1 METLTTQTLATMDM
15 VKYWK
20 GIRVGECA
28 KRNPAVCKLIDEQIA
43 QYEAQVEHQ
52 KEIEKGINKRVS
64 DNTFNYVYGLKE
76 ALDMINWAELED
88 TNSTDEAIEV

>member
-1 METLTTQTLATMDM
+1 MMTLA
-15 VKYWK
+15 KK
-20 GIRVGECA
+20 NIQ
-28 KRNPAVCKLIDEQIA
+28 KRIDYFTKQA
-43 QYEAQVEHQ
+43 
-52 KEIEKGINKRVS
+52 IEKGINKRVS